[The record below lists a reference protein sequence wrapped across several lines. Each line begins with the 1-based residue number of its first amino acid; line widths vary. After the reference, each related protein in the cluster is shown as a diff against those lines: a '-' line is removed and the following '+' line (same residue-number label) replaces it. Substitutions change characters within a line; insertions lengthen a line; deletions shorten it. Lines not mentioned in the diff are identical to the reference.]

1 MASTPGYSFVSGETV
16 TPSKLNLAV
25 SNISAIP
32 PAALSTGGP
41 TWDPSGNLTINGI
54 YGNAQT
60 QIIALALIF
69 G

>member
-16 TPSKLNLAV
+16 TPTKLNLAV
-25 SNISAIP
+25 SGISAIP
-32 PAALSTGGP
+32 PAALSTGAP
-41 TWDPSGNLTINGI
+41 TWDANGNLTVTGI
-54 YGNAQT
+54 YGAAQT